1 MLEYF
6 EMGWVGLSTES
17 VSGRAQLREVAK
29 SWALL
34 GATAGEQLDRPCNV
48 WQESGK
54 LPKNGG
60 MPNFASLRPHLQQLQ
75 FPCVVVLCTFLSCI
89 ALGDSGSDVQQ
100 QQQHQYC
107 SVILVP
113 DLCSSTLSSVSLV
126 HYFKQA
132 KLNRH

>member
-6 EMGWVGLSTES
+6 EMGWVGLSTGW

-60 MPNFASLRPHLQQLQ
+60 MPNFASLRPHLQIAAAA
-75 FPCVVVLCTFLSCI
+75 VSLC
-89 ALGDSGSDVQQ
+89 
-100 QQQHQYC
+100 C
-107 SVILVP
+107 SVVYF
-113 DLCSSTLSSVSLV
+113 SLL
-126 HYFKQA
+126 HCIG
-132 KLNRH
+132 